1 MKLTTTSVFG
11 LLASVA
17 CGLYVPALARSELSP
32 PLHQPPSL
40 ARRANEPASD
50 DIWDRAKCLGAHFV
64 KVFPMSD
71 KDAGQ
76 EYSPKR
82 DSVQSQWKGDLKDDL
97 KKWGWTEA
105 NLQKS
110 VCEFDEFA
118 LGKGWVDAA
127 KELGI
132 GTEGWKDI
140 WCHRFTHG
148 SVWDVAGDKKYTA
161 DNKDYPYTG
170 AYGQFGINS
179 AGGAILAMDNLMP
192 SSAIRRNK
200 QRDPLPGELPAL
212 QSLSDLL
219 FGGWYRGSQ
228 PETSMNA
235 DVRNLKYLISV
246 SVTNPESLSIIQRA
260 LKAKEK
266 TTVSYWPGDT
276 FDMSTDEGQALLGSA
291 NGRRWGYLLTQRKN
305 DIGIK

>member
-1 MKLTTTSVFG
+1 MKLATTSVLG
-11 LLASVA
+11 LLASIT
-17 CGLYVPALARSELSP
+17 CGLIVPQRARSELSP
-32 PLHQPPSL
+32 SLHLSPGLS
-40 ARRANEPASD
+40 RRANEPASD
-50 DIWDRAKCLGAHFV
+50 DVWNRATCLGGNFV
-64 KVFPMSD
+64 KAFPMSD

-82 DSVQSQWKGDLKDDL
+82 DSAQSQWKGDLKDDL
-97 KKWGWTEA
+97 K
-105 NLQKS
+105 N
-110 VCEFDEFA
+110 VCEFDDFA
-118 LGKGWVDAA
+118 LGKGWADAA

-140 WCHRFTHG
+140 WCYRFTHG
-148 SVWDVAGDKKYTA
+148 SVWDAAGDKKYKA

-179 AGGAILAMDNLMP
+179 ADGAILAMDNLMP
-192 SSAIRRNK
+192 SSAFRMNK
-200 QRDPLPGELPAL
+200 QRDPLPSELPAL

-219 FGGWYRGSQ
+219 YGGWYRGSQ

-235 DVRNLKYLISV
+235 DVKNMKYLISV
-246 SVTNPESLSIIQRA
+246 SITNPESLSIIQRA

-276 FDMSTDEGQALLGSA
+276 FDMSTKEGEALLGSA